1 MGRPM
6 IRTEWCVCGGVISVG
21 VPTVDDEVYR
31 AVKQHNETARH
42 RLWRERG
49 NVKPDPVYEGRLG

>member
-1 MGRPM
+1 M

-31 AVKQHNETARH
+31 AVKSHNETARH

-49 NVKPDPVYEGRLG
+49 TVKPDPVYEGRLG